1 MLPSGRR
8 LAIDYGEVRIG
19 LAMSDPTGTLS
30 SPLMTLRNEVSNP
43 DGTFQ
48 AISEVVDA
56 NEIRVIYIGLPLHLS
71 GEEGASSEK
80 VRIFAAGLRTHV
92 SLQMPIQLLDERLST
107 KAAINQANAM
117 GKKLGRDEVDQM
129 AAVAILE
136 FALSVEKSIG
146 NFAGNAI

>member
-30 SPLMTLRNEVSNP
+30 SPLMTLRNDVANP
-43 DGTFQ
+43 VGTFQ
-48 AISEVVDA
+48 SISEMVDT

-80 VRIFAAGLRTHV
+80 VRIFAAGLRRHV
-92 SLQMPIQLLDERLST
+92 NAQMPIQLLDERLST
-107 KAAINQANAM
+107 KEAINKANAL
-117 GKKLGRDEVDQM
+117 GKKLGRDEIDQM